1 MTRSL
6 KLQLAFATLLA
17 LAPLARAQADRPSPQ
32 LHASREVTL
41 AEGSVPDIG
50 GDDKKKKP
58 DAATKPGDAKTDG
71 AKTGDAKTPTT
82 PAAPAAEPPAPVAD
96 PLVRV
101 LVAKGLLSADEA
113 RSVGGAGT
121 AAEQRDRLAALLRDK
136 GLLSSA
142 EYEAVRAV
150 APSTDAPSSVP
161 ASAETASA
169 ARPESAN
176 ANASARSAAAQ
187 AAAAPPAVIPAVA
200 PLRVLQV
207 DPPKREGLIPDI
219 KLGAGAR
226 IKPYGFFKASVVHD
240 SSSPSGN
247 DFPLPL
253 FGGDTGPD
261 ASPEFH
267 LKARA
272 FRLGANFEWLDP
284 APKTVITGRL
294 EFDFEGDFTRTN
306 NRNISSIRSSQPSI
320 RLAWARIDR
329 AFSERTVGFA
339 LFGQDWSPFVSSTV
353 PNTIETTAFHLGF
366 GNPYERV
373 PQFRFGF
380 DYNAG
385 GKRAWKFQPEFAIVV
400 PAAGNLPA
408 NVADQLGFGERQ
420 GADSE
425 RPNLQGRFVTQFQ
438 LDRAAGV
445 VPAQIIFSFM
455 QGRRTA
461 IVRAADVPAAFRA
474 AFPSGAEVSSNQYGL
489 SAEWQLPTRFVTVIG
504 KYYTGADLRFYFG
517 TQLLSNFNDTAGLTS
532 TATASSIDGSSTVV
546 FGLQNG
552 VPTVAPQRPVRGQGG
567 FINLGFPLSRLFDAD
582 PKGRNAGWTG
592 YLHYGY
598 DQATAR
604 DARRFGGR
612 GRSDVLMGSLFYKLN
627 AFVTFALEESLF
639 RTRAAN
645 TSRFDFGG
653 LPLFRGIPSR
663 ETHDIRTEFATIFTF

>member
-6 KLQLAFATLLA
+6 RLQLAFALLLIA
-17 LAPLARAQADRPSPQ
+17 APLVRAQADRSSAQ
-32 LHASREVTL
+32 LNASRDATL
-41 AEGSVPDIG
+41 SEGSVPDIG
-50 GDDKKKKP
+50 SGGDKKKKP
-58 DAATKPGDAKTDG
+58 DAPTKSDDAKTDG
-71 AKTGDAKTPTT
+71 AKTPTT
-82 PAAPAAEPPAPVAD
+82 PAAPAADPNAPAAD

-101 LVAKGLLSADEA
+101 LVAKGVLSVDEA
-113 RSVGGAGT
+113 RSIGGAGT
-121 AAEQRDRLAALLRDK
+121 AAEQRDRLAVLLRDK

-150 APSTDAPSSVP
+150 APAADATPSAAVSV
-161 ASAETASA
+161 ETASA
-169 ARPESAN
+169 TRSESA
-176 ANASARSAAAQ
+176 AAARATAARAAAAQ
-187 AAAAPPAVIPAVA
+187 AAAAPAVIAAVA

-226 IKPYGFFKASVVHD
+226 IKPYGFFKASLVHD
-240 SSSPSGN
+240 SSSPAGN

-253 FGGDTGPD
+253 FGGDSGPD

-294 EFDFEGDFTRTN
+294 EFDFEGDFTRAN

-329 AFSERTVGFA
+329 ALSERTVGFA

-385 GKRAWKFQPEFAIVV
+385 GKRAWKFQPEFAIVI

-438 LDRAAGV
+438 LDRAPGV

-455 QGRRTA
+455 QGRREAVVTA
-461 IVRAADVPAAFRA
+461 ANVPAAFRA
-474 AFPSGAEVSSNQYGL
+474 AFPSGVRVGSNQYGL

-504 KYYTGADLRFYFG
+504 KYYTGEDLRFYFG

-532 TATASSIDGSSTVV
+532 TATAASIDGSSTVV
-546 FGLQNG
+546 FGLLGG
-552 VPTVAPQRPVRGQGG
+552 VPVVAPQRPVRGQGG
-567 FINLGFPLSRLFDAD
+567 FINFGFPLSRIFDAD
-582 PKGRNAGWTG
+582 PKGRNAGWTA

-598 DQATAR
+598 DQAMAR

-612 GRSDVLMGSLFYKLN
+612 SRSDVFMSSLQYKLN

-645 TSRFDFGG
+645 SSRFDFGG

-663 ETHDIRTEFATIFTF
+663 ETHDIRSEFATIFTF